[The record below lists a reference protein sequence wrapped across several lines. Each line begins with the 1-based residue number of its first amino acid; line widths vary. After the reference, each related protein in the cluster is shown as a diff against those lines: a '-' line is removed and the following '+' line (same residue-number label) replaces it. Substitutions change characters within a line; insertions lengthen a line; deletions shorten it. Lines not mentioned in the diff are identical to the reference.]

1 MSKHSEMQIAIRLEG
16 EGLASQD
23 ELELRDVVED
33 WITQQN
39 LGEIVDAG
47 SGLGLMN
54 LAVEV
59 GDAPAALALLE
70 SYITQLGIR
79 DRTILNIAT

>member
-1 MSKHSEMQIAIRLEG
+1 MSERSEIEIAIRLEG
-16 EGLASQD
+16 EGFATHD

-33 WITQQN
+33 WIKQQN

-47 SGLGLMN
+47 SGLGFMN

-79 DRTILNIAT
+79 DRTTLNIAI